1 MLIFKHRPKYFEFI
15 ACVEKCDLSP
25 DKTSDFTSPKRRK
38 FLRIDTLVNMVKGSI
53 VCSRYSCLVQY
64 SGFYWEAGLD
74 TVGQPYSV
82 IRLYLLDLF
91 RLYCLES
98 KSILERGYCFY
109 VTILKG
115 NPKIIVSVQTFL
127 KAEPLQSRN
136 DGNGNSW
143 RFF

>member
-25 DKTSDFTSPKRRK
+25 DKTSDLTSPKRRK

-64 SGFYWEAGLD
+64 SGFYLEAGLD

-82 IRLYLLDLF
+82 IRLYLFLSGGQINTGKRVLF
-91 RLYCLES
+91 SCDNFERES
-98 KSILERGYCFY
+98 KNYS
-109 VTILKG
+109 
-115 NPKIIVSVQTFL
+115 
-127 KAEPLQSRN
+127 
-136 DGNGNSW
+136 
-143 RFF
+143 